1 MTEAGGRPDADT
13 PPPVTGEAAV
23 DEAMAGLAD
32 LGSVPVPDHHDRL
45 ARAHEALHQV
55 MHPSSDP
62 VR

>member
-1 MTEAGGRPDADT
+1 VTEAGGPPPAEA

-32 LGSVPVPDHHDRL
+32 LGSIPVADHHERL

-62 VR
+62 AR